1 MKQKDFIFNICLLL
15 FLNLLVKP
23 FWLLG
28 VEVGVQNQVGAAD
41 YGLYFAVFNFTY
53 VFYMLLDMGICNYN
67 NRTIARNNLLLVKLL
82 SRIIESRNKEASVHI
97 KHVSTITWEL
107 LKTWQNLYPE
117 DAFSED
123 DMKLSLN
130 FTTVIY

>member
-1 MKQKDFIFNICLLL
+1 MRRVLNIIELYERRKKILMELSDKDMALRN
-15 FLNLLVKP
+15 
-23 FWLLG
+23 
-28 VEVGVQNQVGAAD
+28 VQRK
-41 YGLYFAVFNFTY
+41 LS
-53 VFYMLLDMGICNYN
+53 
-67 NRTIARNNLLLVKLL
+67 RNNLLLVKLL
-82 SRIIESRNKEASVHI
+82 SCIIESRNKEASVHI